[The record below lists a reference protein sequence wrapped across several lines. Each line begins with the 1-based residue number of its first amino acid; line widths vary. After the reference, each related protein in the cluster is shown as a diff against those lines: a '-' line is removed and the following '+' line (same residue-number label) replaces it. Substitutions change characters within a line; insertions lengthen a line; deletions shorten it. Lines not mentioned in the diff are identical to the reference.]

1 MRRLAI
7 AAAVVAVGLSGTGV
21 AGAADALEFELPSRW
36 NTDYSPG
43 ARCGTPGENGTYV
56 EATRHWFKQTDAAS
70 VANFNDEPVPVT
82 HTVTQKRTET
92 TEVSASAKDK
102 GELAKFV
109 SNAFGFTYVN
119 QIYWK
124 FKQVVGPYTL
134 PPQTQGRLVWGFSM
148 LDTDNQDVTCGEDQT
163 WHAVGAPYTA
173 SFPEAKYSELRID
186 EPDFEVD

>member
-36 NTDYSPG
+36 NTDYTPGSHCATPG
-43 ARCGTPGENGTYV
+43 ANGTYV

-70 VANFNDEPVPVT
+70 VANFNDEPIPVT
-82 HTVTQKRTET
+82 HTVTQKRTQT

-124 FKQVVGPYTL
+124 FKQIVGPYML

>member
-7 AAAVVAVGLSGTGV
+7 AAAVVAVGLSGAAGA

-148 LDTDNQDVTCGEDQT
+148 LDTDNQDVT
-163 WHAVGAPYTA
+163 WHAVGAPYT
-173 SFPEAKYSELRID
+173 STFPEAKYSELRID